1 MLKRESDYISV
12 NLLILYPKIQIKI
25 QSRVVCRYSG
35 ELIHSSFC
43 FHELIQIGPLLLPN
57 GRGMEFFGGF
67 CRGWLVSVILLCAP
81 DSDKRWR
88 NK

>member
-25 QSRVVCRYSG
+25 QSIVVCRYGG
-35 ELIHSSFC
+35 ELIHLSFC

-57 GRGMEFFGGF
+57 DRGMEFFGGF
-67 CRGWLVSVILLCAP
+67 CRGRLVSVILLCAP
-81 DSDKRWR
+81 DSDKRLR